1 MAQSGNRSASNSS
14 KKSDSRRSRG
24 RRSAGPNS
32 DAVATGTNKP
42 SPQTHPC
49 KFCNEL
55 GHWQRD
61 CPTRKDKPKEE
72 AGVKPVLT
80 VCANMSPT
88 KIYVTAEING
98 QPVKCL
104 LDSGCERSVIAAD
117 LAPKASLKPLQYTL
131 FAANK
136 ANLDV
141 LGDTVLPFVIDGHR
155 FEADVSV
162 CSKVEDFLLGSD
174 WLEKQ
179 GAQWDFSTGTVTLG
193 DRCIKVH
200 RRNRANICRRVVVAA
215 DCVVPA
221 KHEMN
226 VLVRMEDDGST
237 LPPYNW
243 AIEPQGLGPNVMSAR
258 TLFSDSQPQLVAR
271 VLNLSLIHISE
282 PTRPY

>member
-1 MAQSGNRSASNSS
+1 LEKQLKQVTQGGNRSASNSS

-24 RRSAGPNS
+24 RRSAGQNS
-32 DAVATGTNKP
+32 DAVATGANKP

-61 CPTRKDKPKEE
+61 CPTRKNEPKKE
-72 AGVKPVLT
+72 AGVNPVLI
-80 VCANMSPT
+80 VSANMSPT
-88 KIYVTAEING
+88 KIYVTAEIDG

-117 LAPKASLKPLQYTL
+117 LAPKASLKPSQYTL

-179 GAQWDFSTGTVTLG
+179 GAQWNFATGTVT
-193 DRCIKVH
+193 
-200 RRNRANICRRVVVAA
+200 
-215 DCVVPA
+215 
-221 KHEMN
+221 
-226 VLVRMEDDGST
+226 
-237 LPPYNW
+237 
-243 AIEPQGLGPNVMSAR
+243 
-258 TLFSDSQPQLVAR
+258 
-271 VLNLSLIHISE
+271 
-282 PTRPY
+282 